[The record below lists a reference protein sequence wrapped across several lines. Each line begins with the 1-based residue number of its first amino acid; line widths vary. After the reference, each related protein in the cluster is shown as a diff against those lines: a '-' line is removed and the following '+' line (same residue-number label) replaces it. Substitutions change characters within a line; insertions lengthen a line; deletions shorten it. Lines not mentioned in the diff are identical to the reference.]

1 MKSLQARLI
10 AFVALMILLTAAVSG
25 AVSYYQLRNLLLDS
39 VEREGRGVA
48 AGYVQLVSEWVGSRA
63 RQVAALREVALDE
76 DILPWLQR
84 FQQGGGFDLVY
95 VGYEDRRTVFS
106 SPQNLPAGYDPTG
119 RPWYQGAEAAGDRSF
134 VSKPYT
140 DASSGLLVVSLSAAV
155 REGGRTAAVVAA
167 DVSMDKLVKALL
179 DNPIPGEGQ
188 AFLLHRDGTI
198 LAHATPDLVLKPV
211 GEFSADLDPARV
223 ERIAGGDALAAI
235 RAGGT
240 DYFMLARAVPDTD
253 WVLGIAMKREVV
265 LAPLDTLL
273 LGIVA
278 VLALAT
284 AAAAGIASMVLSRLL
299 SGLRRIR
306 NALAEIAQG
315 EGDLTARLDI
325 RSEDEIGKVAQAF
338 NTFLGRLHEMFRSL
352 NDETARL
359 TGGVRSLEDTM
370 GTIAA
375 ESSQLADISS
385 SNAATIEEI
394 TVAVSHIA
402 DNAGD
407 ADRLMHETGDL
418 SANGVQQVREAA
430 SNAARTM
437 DEVNALSTVLEQLET
452 SSEQISGI
460 VEVIREIADQTNL
473 LALNAAIEAARAGEQ
488 GRGFAVVADEVRK
501 LAERTAGATLEIGKM
516 IERVRTETGQA
527 ASRMRTTTS
536 EVETSVALSN
546 AAAERIAEMQARLQE
561 AVERIGEIALSTR
574 EQTNATTLMAQ
585 STEQIN
591 ARLLA
596 ADDALQTSRRTLSE
610 MSAVADATERLLSGF
625 KL

>member
-84 FQQGGGFDLVY
+84 FQQDGGFDLVY

-473 LALNAAIEAARAGEQ
+473 LALNAAIEAARAGDQ

>member
-1 MKSLQARLI
+1 
-10 AFVALMILLTAAVSG
+10 
-25 AVSYYQLRNLLLDS
+25 
-39 VEREGRGVA
+39 
-48 AGYVQLVSEWVGSRA
+48 
-63 RQVAALREVALDE
+63 
-76 DILPWLQR
+76 
-84 FQQGGGFDLVY
+84 
-95 VGYEDRRTVFS
+95 
-106 SPQNLPAGYDPTG
+106 
-119 RPWYQGAEAAGDRSF
+119 
-134 VSKPYT
+134 
-140 DASSGLLVVSLSAAV
+140 
-155 REGGRTAAVVAA
+155 
-167 DVSMDKLVKALL
+167 
-179 DNPIPGEGQ
+179 
-188 AFLLHRDGTI
+188 
-198 LAHATPDLVLKPV
+198 
-211 GEFSADLDPARV
+211 
-223 ERIAGGDALAAI
+223 
-235 RAGGT
+235 
-240 DYFMLARAVPDTD
+240 MLARAVPNTD
-253 WVLGIAMKREVV
+253 WVLGVAMQRQVV

-273 LGIVA
+273 VGIVA
-278 VLALAT
+278 VLAVAT
-284 AAAAGIASMVLSRLL
+284 AAAAGIASMVLARLL

-306 NALAEIAQG
+306 HALAEIAQG
-315 EGDLTARLDI
+315 EGDLTARLEID
-325 RSEDEIGKVAQAF
+325 SEDEIGKVARAF
-338 NTFLGRLHEMFRSL
+338 NTFLGRLHQMFRSL
-352 NDETARL
+352 NDEAARL
-359 TGGVRSLEDTM
+359 TGGVRSLEATM

-385 SNAATIEEI
+385 SNAATIEQI

-407 ADRLMHETGDL
+407 ADRLMHETGEL
-418 SANGVQQVREAA
+418 SAKGVQQVREAA

-437 DEVNALSTVLEQLET
+437 DEVNALSSVLEQLET
-452 SSEQISGI
+452 SSEQISSI

-527 ASRMRTTTS
+527 AARMRTTTA

-546 AAAERIAEMQARLQE
+546 TAAERIADMQARLQE
-561 AVERIGEIALSTR
+561 AIERIGEIALSTR

-610 MSAVADATERLLSGF
+610 MRAVADATERLLSGF

>member
-1 MKSLQARLI
+1 MKSLQVRLI

-39 VEREGRGVA
+39 VAREGRGVA
-48 AGYVQLVSEWVGSRA
+48 AGYAQLVSEWVSARA
-63 RQVAALREVALDE
+63 RQVAALREVALTE
-76 DILPWLQR
+76 EVLPWLQR
-84 FQQGGGFDLVY
+84 FEQGGGFDLVY

-106 SPQNLPAGYDPTG
+106 TPQNLPAGYDPTA
-119 RPWYQGAEAAGDRSF
+119 RPWYVGAVAAGEGGF
-134 VSKPYT
+134 VSKPYA
-140 DASSGLLVVSLSAAV
+140 DASTGQLVVSLSAAV

-167 DVSMDKLVKALL
+167 DVSMGSLVKSLL
-179 DNPIPGEGQ
+179 NNPIPGEGQ

-198 LAHATPDLVLKPV
+198 LAHPNSALVLKPI
-211 GEFSADLDPARV
+211 GEFSADLDPARL
-223 ERIAGGDALAAI
+223 ERMIGGDTLADI
-235 RAGGT
+235 RAAGT
-240 DYFMLARAVPDTD
+240 DYFMLARAVPNTD
-253 WVLGIAMKREVV
+253 WVLGVAMQRQVV

-273 LGIVA
+273 VGIVA
-278 VLALAT
+278 VLAVAT
-284 AAAAGIASMVLSRLL
+284 AAAAGIASMVLARLL

-306 NALAEIAQG
+306 HALAEIAQG
-315 EGDLTARLDI
+315 EGDLTARLEID
-325 RSEDEIGKVAQAF
+325 SEDEIGKVARAF
-338 NTFLGRLHEMFRSL
+338 NTFLGRLHQMFRSL
-352 NDETARL
+352 NDEAARL
-359 TGGVRSLEDTM
+359 TGGVRSLEATM

-385 SNAATIEEI
+385 SNAATIEQI

-407 ADRLMHETGDL
+407 ADRLMHETGEL
-418 SANGVQQVREAA
+418 SAKGVQQVREAA

-437 DEVNALSTVLEQLET
+437 DEVNALSSVLEQLET
-452 SSEQISGI
+452 SSEQISSI

-527 ASRMRTTTS
+527 AARMRTTTA
-536 EVETSVALSN
+536 EVQTSVTLSN
-546 AAAERIAEMQARLQE
+546 TAAERIADMQTRLQE
-561 AVERIGEIALSTR
+561 AIERIGEIALSTR

-596 ADDALQTSRRTLSE
+596 ADDALQTARRTLSE
-610 MSAVADATERLLSGF
+610 MRAVADATERLLSGF

>member
-63 RQVAALREVALDE
+63 RQVAALREAALDE
-76 DILPWLQR
+76 DVLPWLQR

-119 RPWYQGAEAAGDRSF
+119 RPWYQGAAAAGDRSF

-240 DYFMLARAVPDTD
+240 DYLMLARAVPDTD

-273 LGIVA
+273 LGIVT

-418 SANGVQQVREAA
+418 SAKGVQQVREAA

>member
-25 AVSYYQLRNLLLDS
+25 AVSYYQLRNLLFDS
-39 VEREGRGVA
+39 VAREGRGVA
-48 AGYVQLVSEWVGSRA
+48 AGYAQLVSEWVSTRM
-63 RQVAALREVALDE
+63 RQVAALREVALSE
-76 DILPWLQR
+76 DVLPWLQR
-84 FQQGGGFDLVY
+84 FEQGGGFDLVY

-106 SPQNLPAGYDPTG
+106 TPQNLPPGYDPTA
-119 RPWYQGAEAAGDRSF
+119 RPWYVGAVAAGEGGF
-134 VSKPYT
+134 ISKPYA
-140 DASSGLLVVSLSAAV
+140 DASTGQLVVSLSAAV
-155 REGGRTAAVVAA
+155 REGGPTAAVVAA
-167 DVSMDKLVKALL
+167 DVSMDSLVNSLL
-179 DNPIPGEGQ
+179 NNPIPGEGQ

-198 LAHATPDLVLKPV
+198 LAHPNSGLVLKPIS
-211 GEFSADLDPARV
+211 EFSTDLDPARL
-223 ERIAGGDALAAI
+223 EQIIDGDTLADI
-235 RAGGT
+235 RAAGT
-240 DYFMLARAVPDTD
+240 DYFMLARAVPNTD
-253 WVLGIAMKREVV
+253 WVLGIAMKRQVV

-273 LGIVA
+273 WGVVA
-278 VLALAT
+278 VLAVAT
-284 AAAAGIASMVLSRLL
+284 AAAAGIASMVLARLL

-306 NALAEIAQG
+306 HALAEIAQG
-315 EGDLTARLDI
+315 EGDLTARLEID
-325 RSEDEIGKVAQAF
+325 SEDEIGKVAGAF
-338 NTFLGRLHEMFRSL
+338 NTFLGRLHQMFRSL
-352 NDETARL
+352 NDEAARL
-359 TGGVRSLEDTM
+359 TGGVRNLEATM
-370 GTIAA
+370 GTIAT

-385 SNAATIEEI
+385 SNAATIEQI

-407 ADRLMHETGDL
+407 ADRLMHETGEL
-418 SANGVQQVREAA
+418 SAKGVQQVREAA

-437 DEVNALSTVLEQLET
+437 DEVNALSSVLEQLET
-452 SSEQISGI
+452 SSEQISSI

-516 IERVRTETGQA
+516 IERVRTETSQA
-527 ASRMRTTTS
+527 ASRMRTTTA

-546 AAAERIAEMQARLQE
+546 TAAERIADMQARLQE
-561 AVERIGEIALSTR
+561 AIERIGEIALSTR
-574 EQTNATTLMAQ
+574 EQTNATTSMAQ

-596 ADDALQTSRRTLSE
+596 ADDALQTSRRTLAE
-610 MSAVADATERLLSGF
+610 MRAVADATERLLSGF

>member
-1 MKSLQARLI
+1 MKSLQVRLI

-39 VEREGRGVA
+39 VAREGRGVA
-48 AGYVQLVSEWVGSRA
+48 AGYAQLVSEWVSARA
-63 RQVAALREVALDE
+63 RQVAALREVALTE
-76 DILPWLQR
+76 EVLPWLQR
-84 FQQGGGFDLVY
+84 FEQGGGFDLVY

-106 SPQNLPAGYDPTG
+106 TPQNLPAGYDPTA
-119 RPWYQGAEAAGDRSF
+119 RPWYVGAVAAGEGGF
-134 VSKPYT
+134 VSKPYA
-140 DASSGLLVVSLSAAV
+140 DASTGQLVVSLSAAV

-167 DVSMDKLVKALL
+167 DVSMGSLVKSLL
-179 DNPIPGEGQ
+179 NNPIPGEGQ

-198 LAHATPDLVLKPV
+198 LAHPNSALVLKPI
-211 GEFSADLDPARV
+211 GEFSADLDPARL
-223 ERIAGGDALAAI
+223 ERMIGGDTLADI
-235 RAGGT
+235 RAAGT
-240 DYFMLARAVPDTD
+240 DYFMLARAVPNTD
-253 WVLGIAMKREVV
+253 WVLGVAMQRQVV

-273 LGIVA
+273 VGIVA
-278 VLALAT
+278 VLAVAT
-284 AAAAGIASMVLSRLL
+284 AAAAGIASMVLARLL

-306 NALAEIAQG
+306 HALAEIAQG
-315 EGDLTARLDI
+315 EGDLTARLEID
-325 RSEDEIGKVAQAF
+325 SEDEIGKVARAF
-338 NTFLGRLHEMFRSL
+338 NTFLGRLHQMFRSL
-352 NDETARL
+352 NDEAARL
-359 TGGVRSLEDTM
+359 TGGVRSLEATM

-385 SNAATIEEI
+385 SNAATIEQI

-407 ADRLMHETGDL
+407 ADRLMHETGEL
-418 SANGVQQVREAA
+418 SAKGVQQVREAA

-437 DEVNALSTVLEQLET
+437 DEVNALSSVLEQLET
-452 SSEQISGI
+452 SSEQISSI

-527 ASRMRTTTS
+527 AARMRTTTA
-536 EVETSVALSN
+536 EVQTSVTLSN
-546 AAAERIAEMQARLQE
+546 TAAERIADMQARLQE
-561 AVERIGEIALSTR
+561 AIERIGEIALSTR

-596 ADDALQTSRRTLSE
+596 ADDALQTARRTLSE
-610 MSAVADATERLLSGF
+610 MRAVADATERLLSGF

>member
-76 DILPWLQR
+76 DVLPWLQR

-119 RPWYQGAEAAGDRSF
+119 RPWYQGAAAAGDRSF

-211 GEFSADLDPARV
+211 GEFSADLDPAQV

-418 SANGVQQVREAA
+418 SAKGVQQVREAA